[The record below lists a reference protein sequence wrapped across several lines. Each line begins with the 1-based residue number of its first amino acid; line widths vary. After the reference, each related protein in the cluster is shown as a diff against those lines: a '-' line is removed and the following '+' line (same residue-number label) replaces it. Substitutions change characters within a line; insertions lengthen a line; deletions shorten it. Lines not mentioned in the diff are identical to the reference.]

1 MDKATANNFD
11 AQFHLTSM
19 KITYLL
25 LVFFLLVSCSSTRFV
40 DSWKNPEINRFE
52 PNKLLVV
59 GMTDNLTARRIFE
72 EQLRIALSR
81 RGINASESSEIIDAS
96 FTNSKK
102 TEDEIAA
109 MKDELIEDGFD
120 AVIITAVIGVDER
133 RSYRSGYYTFGY
145 SRWYRFGRYY
155 YRFQDV
161 YYTPGYYQDYRV
173 FHVETSIYNFK
184 EDEDRSLVWVGTFDI
199 IDPSGIT
206 STVNDYVNRII
217 HQLEEEGLI
226 VALK

>member
-1 MDKATANNFD
+1 M
-11 AQFHLTSM
+11 
-19 KITYLL
+19 
-25 LVFFLLVSCSSTRFV
+25 